1 MDFAQRE
8 SNFKRALKLYRE
20 GCLHMAAGEFRLLI
34 EDGSTDPRH
43 RSYYGLMLAIA
54 EKRAQEGL
62 RLCEQAVEEAF
73 YDTEMYLNL
82 AVLYFRT
89 GRRDLASEVL
99 LRGLRVDP
107 KDPALLK
114 KISQINPR
122 STPALPFLNR
132 KHVLNKYLG
141 LARARIFHLA
151 A

>member
-43 RSYYGLMLAIA
+43 RSYYGLLMAIV
-54 EKRAQEGL
+54 EKQVSQGL

-73 YDTEMYLNL
+73 YDTDMYLNL

-89 GRRDLASEVL
+89 GRRGQASEVL
-99 LRGLRVDP
+99 LRGLRIDP
-107 KDPALLK
+107 DDPALLK
-114 KISQINPR
+114 KISQLNPR
-122 STPALPFLNR
+122 STPTFPFLSR
-132 KHVLNKYLG
+132 KHLLNKYLG
-141 LARARIFHLA
+141 LAKSRLFHLA

>member
-8 SNFKRALKLYRE
+8 LNFKRARKLYRE
-20 GCLHMAAGEFRLLI
+20 GYLNLAAGEFRLLI

-43 RSYYGLMLAIA
+43 RSYYGLLIAIT
-54 EKRAQEGL
+54 EKQVPEGL

-89 GRRDLASEVL
+89 GRRAQASEVL
-99 LRGLRVDP
+99 IRGLRVDP

-122 STPALPFLNR
+122 STPTLPFLSR
-132 KHVLNKYLG
+132 KHLLNKYLG
-141 LARARIFHLA
+141 IARSRIFHLA